1 MKKIII
7 TLAVVL
13 AAGISA
19 GAQMK
24 GEAYLSGAIGFTSSS
39 GSTKTTLEGLKT
51 EQTTSQFG
59 FSLSPEF
66 GYFFQ
71 DNAAASLGFG
81 YEMNRE
87 PREYNSNGGRLYS
100 TTGIITLTPGI
111 SYYLHIMNGFFYVP
125 SASVSLGMGSKASEL
140 SPNQTNKDFSLVRF
154 GLNFN
159 VLSFEFRGWERFGLV
174 LNAGSLAF
182 DSGSQRHSSDNKVSY
197 NNFGMKLGV
206 GTTVGFRYYIG
217 VPVRPKN
224 QVRL

>member
-24 GEAYLSGAIGFTSSS
+24 GEAYLSGAVGFTSSS
-39 GSTKTTLEGLKT
+39 GSSKTTLGGLKT
-51 EQTTSQFG
+51 EQTTSLFG
-59 FSLSPEF
+59 FSFSPEF

-71 DNAAASLGFG
+71 DNAAASLGVG
-81 YEMNRE
+81 YEMSRE
-87 PREYNSNGGRLYS
+87 PHEYNTQGGRLYS
-100 TTGIITLTPGI
+100 TTGIFTLTPGI
-111 SYYLHIMNGFFYVP
+111 SYYLHIRNGFFYVP
-125 SASVSLGMGSKASEL
+125 SASVSLGLGSKASEI
-140 SPNQTNKDFSLVRF
+140 SANQTNKDFSLVRF

-182 DSGSQRHSSDNKVSY
+182 DSGSQRYSSDNKISY

-217 VPVRPKN
+217 VPVHPKN